1 MVFFIEDVIIRLEDF
16 YFLVNFLVINM
27 KIKKELSDDTNL

>member
-16 YFLVNFLVINM
+16 YFLVNFLVIYM